1 MVITEDFR
9 EKVEKA
15 ARSVAGRSNQVEW
28 EDLSQDIWVWLLENP
43 KQYDKYCEMEDP
55 YRNLVKVAKQ
65 EIYKQNSAYEHFTG
79 NYTYTPGEVRGLLD
93 EYLLDVTL
101 ESVSE
106 HVDLVEG
113 LLMVRDDKPAYFK
126 VIIDKWVHG
135 IEPSNPAY
143 QSRSI
148 DKLTENMNQVNKSAR
163 YSYEGPGSRRAVT
176 NAAAQAKSWNQMEQN
191 DSRGTNWS

>member
-79 NYTYTPGEVRGLLD
+79 DYTYTNGEVRGLLK
-93 EYLLDVTL
+93 EHLFEPTL
-101 ESVSE
+101 ETISE
-106 HVDLVEG
+106 HSDLVEG
-113 LLMVRDDKPAYFK
+113 LLMVKAKSHNQFNLLINK
-126 VIIDKWVHG
+126 FVHG
-135 IEPSNPAY
+135 IEVD
-143 QSRSI
+143 SRRESEAV
-148 DKLTENMNQVNKSAR
+148 DKLVNCMNQVNKSAR